1 MSADKAEKG
10 LSRRE
15 QVREATLAD
24 IRAAARELL
33 VAEGTTAVTVN
44 AVARKLGVSGPAL
57 YRYHASQ
64 ADLVEDLRKDLFDEL
79 IDWLRQAGAN
89 PRADTPARRLLT
101 ITRALRGW
109 AVAHRP
115 EFCWLFASPAPDVSC
130 NDVDANDGR
139 SGRSG
144 RAFSQV
150 FLEQVVEIWETR
162 RFPIPSLDDK
172 DPSLA
177 RQIQIYSEDNIGG
190 RLPPEAAYIFLHCWI
205 RLYGLLCMEAL
216 NQISFALTDVEP
228 IFEEYLRELCNLLDI
243 PYEAP
248 GEILPPNK
256 NAAGNPAA

>member
-1 MSADKAEKG
+1 MNAERPEG
-10 LSRRE
+10 RLSRRE
-15 QVREATLAD
+15 QIREATLAD
-24 IRAAARELL
+24 IRKAARELL
-33 VAEGTTAVTVN
+33 VSKGSTAVTVN

-64 ADLVEDLRKDLFDEL
+64 ADLVKDLRKELFGEL
-79 IDWLRQAGAN
+79 IEWLRQAGAT
-89 PRADTPARRLLT
+89 PAADTPARRLLT

-109 AVAHRP
+109 AVSHRP
-115 EFCWLFASPAPDVSC
+115 EFCWLFASPAPDVTC
-130 NDVDANDGR
+130 RDCAAYDR
-139 SGRSG
+139 QSG

-150 FLEQVVEIWETR
+150 FLEQVAEIWETR

-177 RQIQIYSEDNIGG
+177 RQIQVFSEDSIGG
-190 RLPPEAAYIFLHCWI
+190 RLPPEAAYIFLHCWM

-228 IFEEYLRELCNLLDI
+228 VFEEYLQDLCSLLDV
-243 PYEAP
+243 PYEEP
-248 GEILPPNK
+248 GEILRTSSRNK